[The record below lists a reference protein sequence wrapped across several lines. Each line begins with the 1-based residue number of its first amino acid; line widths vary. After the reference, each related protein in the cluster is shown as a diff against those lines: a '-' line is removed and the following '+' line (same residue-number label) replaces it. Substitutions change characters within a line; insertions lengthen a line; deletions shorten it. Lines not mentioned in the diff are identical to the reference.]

1 MKRFP
6 PSLLLVFHRLPCDA
20 SWQTPHDN
28 PLHLLHMTHALS
40 CFCPGPRTAA
50 SGSSDL
56 SLAMPLATLLSLSA
70 NLMLLRQKEMTSW
83 NRPSFPKLRG
93 GLLLNCSRALQTPA
107 ASLTGPAPRR
117 PQSSGTPCRWF
128 LTFSDQGG
136 SAASEVNSKCGPL
149 GCRSHFILCFWRL
162 MASGRIFLHLDR
174 APGTDGTGNWDF
186 VTPSP

>member
-6 PSLLLVFHRLPCDA
+6 PSLPLVFHRLPCDA
-20 SWQTPHDN
+20 SRQTPHDN

-56 SLAMPLATLLSLSA
+56 SLAMPLAMLLSLSA

-93 GLLLNCSRALQTPA
+93 GLPLKCSRALQAPA

-117 PQSSGTPCRWF
+117 PRP
-128 LTFSDQGG
+128 QGRG
-136 SAASEVNSKCGPL
+136 DVCVELDERLHSACPL
-149 GCRSHFILCFWRL
+149 GGRSAGELAPVCHPWGGQHWSPEPLP
-162 MASGRIFLHLDR
+162 ASWLLR
-174 APGTDGTGNWDF
+174 TGLAERGGC
-186 VTPSP
+186 